1 MDLLQ
6 TNQAQLALGQSDT
19 PVQPPVR
26 AVALLFPEM
35 FHLLARAD
43 ADIDTVGDLR
53 GKRVALMPENSGSY
67 ALFWPL
73 AQHYELTPETLTPL
87 PMPAVEAHA
96 ALARGE
102 VDALFQVI
110 TLGNPAVADLLQTG
124 TIRLI
129 PIDQVD
135 ALRLSLPYLNAQVIP
150 KGTYNGSPPMPPVDL
165 PVVAVNALLVAH
177 EQLPDK
183 VVNALTSTLYQNR
196 NELVALYPRAAMIRL
211 DTSADLGLPL
221 HPGAEAFYREGQPDF
236 LVKYSEP
243 ISLLLSVAVLGISSL
258 WQLRAWLMGKQ
269 KNRAH
274 TYKLEIL
281 ALIDKINQ
289 AQSLAELKTLQTQLF
304 DILKRVV
311 MDLDVDRI
319 TTESFESFTFPWE
332 MANTALYHQEMLLRG
347 GEGWVREGVGDFSAG
362 KSPR

>member
-110 TLGNPAVADLLQTG
+110 TLGNPAVADLLQTV

-196 NELVALYPRAAMIRL
+196 NELVALSPRAAMIRL
-211 DTSADLGLPL
+211 DTSAD
-221 HPGAEAFYREGQPDF
+221 
-236 LVKYSEP
+236 
-243 ISLLLSVAVLGISSL
+243 
-258 WQLRAWLMGKQ
+258 
-269 KNRAH
+269 
-274 TYKLEIL
+274 
-281 ALIDKINQ
+281 
-289 AQSLAELKTLQTQLF
+289 
-304 DILKRVV
+304 
-311 MDLDVDRI
+311 
-319 TTESFESFTFPWE
+319 
-332 MANTALYHQEMLLRG
+332 
-347 GEGWVREGVGDFSAG
+347 
-362 KSPR
+362 